1 MAIESMKA
9 RTKRAAGLA
18 AAALALVLGIAGMTG
33 VAYAQDTK
41 APTVVR
47 VGVLNSLAEV
57 VTFMAMEKGYFKE
70 EGLDVRLE
78 KFSNTAD
85 MVAPLSSGQIDI
97 ASGAPTLGLFNGAL
111 RGLPFRL
118 VADKGRNSKNHGF
131 NAIIVR
137 KDLID
142 SGKVKTAADLKGLK
156 VATASLHSPMEQ
168 QLEIALQKVGLS
180 NKDVTIENLGFPD
193 MITALN
199 NKAIDAALMIEP
211 FVAIASKR
219 GVGVRFMGVDDIAP
233 DFQIAG
239 IIYGPEFVAKHPEA
253 AKRWMVGYL
262 KGVRAYLDAVDGNG
276 NKDEVFEALKNHTTN
291 FKDRSAL
298 AGVVYPGFN
307 PDGYL
312 NLETIKSSIDW
323 YAEKGLL
330 KAKPKIS
337 DLVDYQYLE
346 YALDRIGRR
355 GPPQKVE

>member
-1 MAIESMKA
+1 MSDDRVKIWA
-9 RTKRAAGLA
+9 RRTTLRAVG
-18 AAALALVLGIAGMTG
+18 ALALALGGL
-33 VAYAQDTK
+33 AQAQEAK
-41 APTVVR
+41 APVVVR
-47 VGVLNSLAEV
+47 VGVLNSLSEV
-57 VTFMAMEKGYFKE
+57 VTFLAVEKGYFKE
-70 EGLDVRLE
+70 EGIEIRLE

-118 VADKGRNSKNHGF
+118 VADKGRNSRNHGF
-131 NAIIVR
+131 NAIVVR

-142 SGKVKTAADLKGLK
+142 TGKVKTAADLKGLK
-156 VATASLHSPMEQ
+156 IASASLHSPMEQ
-168 QLEIALQKVGLS
+168 QLEIALQKVGLK

-193 MITALN
+193 MIAAFN

-211 FVAIASKR
+211 FVAVAARR

-239 IIYGPEFVAKHPEA
+239 VIYGPEFVAKQPES
-253 AKRWMVGYL
+253 AKRWMVGYV
-262 KGVRAYLDAVDGNG
+262 KGIRAYLDAIDGG
-276 NKDEVFEALKNHTTN
+276 GSKDEVLNALRKHTTGFADPN
-291 FKDRSAL
+291 SL
-298 AGVVYPGFN
+298 AGVVWPGFS

-312 NLETIKSSIDW
+312 NVQTIQSSIDW
-323 YAEKGLL
+323 YADKGLL
-330 KAKPKIS
+330 KAKPKIT

-346 YALDRIGRR
+346 YALNRVGRR